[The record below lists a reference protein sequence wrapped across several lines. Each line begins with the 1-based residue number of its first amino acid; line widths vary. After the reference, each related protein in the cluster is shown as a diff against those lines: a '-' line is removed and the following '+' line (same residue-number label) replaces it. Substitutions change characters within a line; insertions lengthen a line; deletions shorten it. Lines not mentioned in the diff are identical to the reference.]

1 MSWTPDSGL
10 DIDETG
16 DIQVIGGHA
25 EFIIPVRRSDDTA
38 TAAAP

>member
-1 MSWTPDSGL
+1 MSGTQDSGL

-25 EFIIPVRRSDDTA
+25 KFIIPVRRGADTA